1 MDSIYGTNLNEIER
15 TRCRL
20 NVTSHLIDEGGLPYM
35 YIGHGVGIVGTVLD
49 SRHIDTTSER
59 RAGVSSFQ
67 KYQIHVCVYS
77 VTLAIRSS
85 GVCRVPSDDSC
96 VD

>member
-20 NVTSHLIDEGGLPYM
+20 NVTSHLIDEGGLPY
-35 YIGHGVGIVGTVLD
+35 IGHGVGIVGTVLD

-59 RAGVSSFQ
+59 REFQ
-67 KYQIHVCVYS
+67 FSKNINCK
-77 VTLAIRSS
+77 TN
-85 GVCRVPSDDSC
+85 DDERPWNSMLC
-96 VD
+96 LYYF